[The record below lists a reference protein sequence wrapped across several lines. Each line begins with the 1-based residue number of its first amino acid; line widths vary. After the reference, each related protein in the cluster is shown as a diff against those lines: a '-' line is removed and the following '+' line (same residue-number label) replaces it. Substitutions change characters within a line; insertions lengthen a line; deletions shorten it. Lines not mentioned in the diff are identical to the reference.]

1 MCSVNDK
8 NDDYCYYK
16 CRLLSFSA
24 TNILEMKSFKKK
36 CTPLLFTFS
45 KPQSRLFNTSQWM
58 DAITSQNKAETIE
71 FETGSLRSVYL

>member
-1 MCSVNDK
+1 M
-8 NDDYCYYK
+8 
-16 CRLLSFSA
+16 
-24 TNILEMKSFKKK
+24 K

-71 FETGSLRSVYL
+71 FETGSLRSVYLQNIYNMLLIWKVFTKGISMLNTIEK

>member
-1 MCSVNDK
+1 M
-8 NDDYCYYK
+8 
-16 CRLLSFSA
+16 
-24 TNILEMKSFKKK
+24 
-36 CTPLLFTFS
+36 LLFTFS